1 MTSRRMAAQIARRA
15 STILAAAALAVTVSV
30 AGTASVYAAPAEAPR
45 CYNTGVATHD
55 MAGGYIAPDLD
66 AAIVVNACGGVE
78 IAWDNDSGRHNALYG
93 AVDRLPGGGFI
104 AKADVA
110 DGGIFPNGANVIGI
124 KPAERGTIQLI
135 TTNGKGEITGVYQLI
150 KVR

>member
-1 MTSRRMAAQIARRA
+1 MTPRQMPVQITRRA
-15 STILAAAALAVTVSV
+15 SRLIVAAFAVVVAVTGV
-30 AGTASVYAAPAEAPR
+30 APAHAAPAEAPR
-45 CYNTGVATHD
+45 CYNTGVPTHD
-55 MAGGYIAPDLD
+55 MAGAYVAPDLD

-78 IAWDNDSGRHNALYG
+78 IAWDNSSGRHNALYG

-104 AKADVA
+104 AKADA
-110 DGGIFPNGANVIGI
+110 AQGGIFPNGANVIGI

-135 TTNGKGEITGVYQLI
+135 TTNGNGDITGVYQLV